1 MSHFTGLQLKALHA
15 LLEQTT
21 VRRASVACQCS
32 ERQLFR
38 YLEQPGFKAELRRLE
53 GQVLD
58 DSVRR
63 LTVLS
68 SQAVDALEEVMSCP
82 SQEGA
87 GIRLRAA
94 GAILDNVLRLRELLD
109 LEERVSKLEEQV
121 QHDNKK

>member
-38 YLEQPGFKAELRRLE
+38 YLEQPGFRAELARLE
-53 GQVLD
+53 GQILG

-68 SQAVDALEEVMSCP
+68 SQAVDVLEDVMYSP

-87 GIRLRAA
+87 GLKLRAA
-94 GAILDNVLRLRELLD
+94 GLILDNVLKLRELLD
-109 LEERVSKLEEQV
+109 LEERVSRLEEQV
-121 QHDNKK
+121 KHDTKN